1 MQKGPGKPNAPKG
14 LIRLGIGDN
23 ATAPSNGAN
32 VTCDRDGYIFVPQ
45 SYQSNKTTAFL
56 LALHDAG
63 GNSSQPLELLAAAAN
78 ASGGAA
84 GLALPMLSGWSPSCW
99 AFAAGPSQ
107 KKGAT
112 LWQTWLPSAAAFLER
127 WL

>member
-84 GLALPMLSGWSPSCW
+84 GLALPMLSGWNPSCW
-99 AFAAGPSQ
+99 ATELPANFPKQQKGMQAAGQGCYREAP
-107 KKGAT
+107 
-112 LWQTWLPSAAAFLER
+112 LH
-127 WL
+127 